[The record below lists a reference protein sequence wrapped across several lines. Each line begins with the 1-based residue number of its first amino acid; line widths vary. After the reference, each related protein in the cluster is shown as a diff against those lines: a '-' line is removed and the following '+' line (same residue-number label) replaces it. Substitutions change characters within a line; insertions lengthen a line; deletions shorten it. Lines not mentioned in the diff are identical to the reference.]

1 MQFTVGILHS
11 NTYFKEKSLGS
22 EPCLLSFIGENYLV
36 IFNEM
41 LFINIILFHV
51 MVLVIPGTQNTEK
64 NQESG
69 SRCSREEPGM

>member
-1 MQFTVGILHS
+1 MQFTLGILYS
-11 NTYFKEKSLGS
+11 NKYFKEKSLGS

-36 IFNEM
+36 IFNEI

-51 MVLVIPGTQNTEK
+51 IVLVTPGTQNKEK

-69 SRCSREEPGM
+69 YRCLREEPGM